1 MVLMIIS
8 LKSLHTSLS
17 AVVFKWAMPSPS
29 VKARMSEVITF
40 MTGGMATVKKG
51 TISWASLICS
61 IEAPGVIIDGKNV
74 MPVK

>member
-1 MVLMIIS
+1 MNGFNDNI
-8 LKSLHTSLS
+8 LKVITYI
-17 AVVFKWAMPSPS
+17 FECCG